1 MNWSRCAIL
10 ARCNGDRSRAF
21 QYCMNVATE
30 YPNLTRE
37 YSELALSFAGH
48 LVERLEAIRAWR

>member
-1 MNWSRCAIL
+1 MIWSRCAIL
-10 ARCNGDRSRAF
+10 ARCGSRAKAF
-21 QYCMNVATE
+21 QYCMNIATE

-48 LVERLEAIRAWR
+48 MSERLEAIKSWR